1 MTAPV
6 IIDENASIKVHAV
19 RTAYRADETPVNRET
34 TTNTFKGTRNNADN
48 WKLLMS
54 STFTRLYKDLTVAL
68 CSFVMRKPRS
78 VPCTG

>member
-48 WKLLMS
+48 
-54 STFTRLYKDLTVAL
+54 
-68 CSFVMRKPRS
+68 
-78 VPCTG
+78 